1 MKSLGNKLALLL
13 CLASSGNAG
22 AEEILVAVASNFSA
36 PMAEIVSRFE
46 AESGHEVNVA
56 LGSSGR
62 FFAQI
67 SNGAP
72 FQVFLSA
79 DQDKPLR
86 LEQAALTVPGSR
98 FTYAR
103 GRLVLWSADEELLED
118 STEILY
124 TDDFERLALANPRLA
139 PYGQAA
145 LEVLQELNLVERT
158 QERWVMGENIAQ
170 TFQFVETG
178 NAELGFVALSQ
189 VSGADGLIIGSGWVL
204 PGNLYSPIRQDAVLL
219 REGEDCAACRD
230 FLQFL
235 QSVQVRGL
243 MESYGYRV
251 N

>member
-1 MKSLGNKLALLL
+1 M
-13 CLASSGNAG
+13 
-22 AEEILVAVASNFSA
+22 AVASNFSA
-36 PMAEIVSRFE
+36 PMQEIASRFE
-46 AESGHEVNVA
+46 QETGHTVNIS

-86 LEQAALTVPGSR
+86 LEQAGLTVAGSR
-98 FTYAR
+98 FTYAQ
-103 GRLVLWSADEELLED
+103 GRLVLWSADETLLED

-124 TDDFERLALANPRLA
+124 TDNFQRLALANPRLA

-158 QERWVMGENIAQ
+158 QDRWVMGENIAQ
-170 TFQFVETG
+170 AYQFVETG

-189 VSGADGLIIGSGWVL
+189 VSGADGFIVGSGWVL
-204 PGNLYSPIRQDAVLL
+204 PGNLYSPINQDAVLL
-219 REGEDCAACRD
+219 TAGEDCQACREL
-230 FLQFL
+230 LQYM
-235 QSVQVRGL
+235 QSIQVRRL
-243 MESYGYRV
+243 IESYGYRV